1 MQTLDHLI
9 YLMDLKEREGKSAL
23 LLCFCFP
30 LLTHSPLT
38 VSPHMPLTDSRKPF
52 SLHQSCSADTVE
64 TYARFAPCR
73 SFAFAASATL
83 LSVLRTCS
91 PLLLPLLL
99 LVLSSPLDAEEDDVM
114 LIVCWSRLF
123 QSFSGLGG
131 ASMLR

>member
-83 LSVLRTCS
+83 LSVLMTCS
-91 PLLLPLLL
+91 PLLL
-99 LVLSSPLDAEEDDVM
+99 LVFSSPLDAEEDDVM
-114 LIVCWSRLF
+114 LIVCWSRLL
-123 QSFSGLGG
+123 QLFSGLGG
-131 ASMLR
+131 AIMLR